1 MQIAAAAR
9 NHHDKIRYKKSS
21 EWLKSLLKL
30 EVHFSCGIISGI
42 IKLEVYPDYKPIY
55 LFFFLFLC
63 TTDGNISPSRRVRG
77 DAKKQRLI
85 DKSSINNGTY
95 PQQVSPRRGRGPYK
109 SRVGQRIQI
118 DAAFELWPGLGGYGI
133 IRWGCHFYPF
143 ARKTHPENLMPSS
156 LIHQNQTK

>member
-55 LFFFLFLC
+55 LFFFCF
-63 TTDGNISPSRRVRG
+63 
-77 DAKKQRLI
+77 
-85 DKSSINNGTY
+85 
-95 PQQVSPRRGRGPYK
+95 
-109 SRVGQRIQI
+109 
-118 DAAFELWPGLGGYGI
+118 
-133 IRWGCHFYPF
+133 F
-143 ARKTHPENLMPSS
+143 ARQTATFHPPDGSEGMQKNSV
-156 LIHQNQTK
+156 